1 MPDLNPQYPSR
12 WETDVVVADG
22 STVYVRPVKP
32 EDADRVEALHS
43 RLSPETIYF
52 RFFTPLPKLTPTML
66 ERFVNV
72 DYVDRLALVAL
83 LGQEIIAIS
92 RYDRIPGSSVAE
104 VAFLVDDAHQ
114 GRGLA
119 SLMLEHLAAAA
130 KENGITRF
138 VADTLPENSK
148 MLRVFHDAGFSDK
161 RVFQDGVVRV
171 TFDISSTEES
181 IAAMYR
187 RERVALERNISRL
200 LNPKTVA
207 VVGASRRPGS
217 IGHRVMANILAAG
230 FSGCVYP
237 INPNAHSVAGVRA
250 YSKLTEVPDRVDVAI
265 IAVSS
270 DKMEEVVLDAAEA
283 KVGELVIM
291 SSGFSE
297 ASEEGKENER
307 QIVRLARRNGM
318 RIVGPNSM
326 GIANS
331 TPEISLNASLSPFPI
346 LRGGASLHAQ
356 SGPLSL
362 AILEEARRRGL
373 GMATF
378 VSSGNKADISGN
390 DLLNYWETDPN
401 TKVVMLYIEDFGN
414 PRTFA
419 RVARRVS
426 RSKPIIAVKSK
437 RYQSKDIE
445 TMSSLDLN
453 LPNDMA
459 VEALFEQTGVLRV
472 DTLEQ
477 LFELAQAIVN
487 QPLPKGNRVAI
498 LSNSGGPAPLVADA
512 CKAVGLEIP
521 ILSER
526 SQMQLREL
534 AGSNGRVGN
543 PVELPNQ
550 SNPESFG
557 KALEIVLAD
566 PGIDSV
572 IVSYIPTVTLDP
584 LVLGSGD
591 SSSTSAVFDS
601 APTTATHAVKAVA
614 EAVSSVAASQ
624 STDSTKPVLA
634 NFLALSS
641 VPNALTFG
649 TRTIPYFAFPESAA
663 MALGNMAL
671 YAQWRQRPE
680 HELWELTNLDPSRAK
695 AVLANSLSGSSNL
708 ESGASSNEEDNS
720 LEQVTKYLKDAE
732 IREVLGAYGIE
743 FDPNSK
749 FVPEDSPNVVNLNLQ
764 LIHDISFGVFLSIG
778 LAGFVTEVLGQR
790 TIKANPQEYPD
801 VIRLIDSMPGSQV
814 LDGMKGAPPVD
825 RKSLESLICRIAK
838 LADDMFE
845 VERLSFE
852 NLSIL
857 EKGYHI
863 SGVKLKVT
871 NWAPAT
877 TILTRSLR

>member
-1 MPDLNPQYPSR
+1 MPDSIPQYPSR
-12 WETDVVVADG
+12 WETDVVIADG

-171 TFDISSTEES
+171 TFDISTTEES
-181 IAAMYR
+181 ISAMYR
-187 RERVALERNISRL
+187 RERLALEKNISRL

-250 YSKLTEVPDRVDVAI
+250 YGKLTEVPDRVDVAI
-265 IAVSS
+265 IAVGQ
-270 DKMEEVVLDAAEA
+270 DKIEEVVLDAAEA

-297 ASEEGKENER
+297 SSEEGKEYER
-307 QIVRLARRNGM
+307 QLVRLARRNGM

-426 RSKPIIAVKSK
+426 RTKPIIAVKSK
-437 RYQSKDIE
+437 RYQSKSIE
-445 TMSSLDLN
+445 TMSSLELI

-498 LSNSGGPAPLVADA
+498 LSNSGGPSPLVADA

-521 ILSER
+521 TLSEN
-526 SQMQLREL
+526 SQKLLRDL
-534 AGSNGRVGN
+534 VGSSGRVSN
-543 PVELPNQ
+543 PVELSNQ
-550 SNPESFG
+550 SSPESFG
-557 KALEIVLAD
+557 GALDIVLGD
-566 PGIDSV
+566 PAIDSV

-584 LVLGSGD
+584 MVLSSSD
-591 SSSTSAVFDS
+591 STSTSAVFDS
-601 APTTATHAVKAVA
+601 ASATAAHAVIAVA
-614 EAVSSVAASQ
+614 EAVSKVAAAQ
-624 STDSTKPVLA
+624 PDDSTKPVLA

-641 VPNALTFG
+641 VPNALTSG
-649 TRTIPYFAFPESAA
+649 SKTIPYFAFPESAA

-671 YAQWRQRPE
+671 YAKWRLRPE
-680 HELWELTNLDPSRAK
+680 HELWELTNIDPSRAK
-695 AVLANSLSGSSNL
+695 TVLANALSGPIRLRRENGPDEHDDQL
-708 ESGASSNEEDNS
+708 G
-720 LEQVTKYLKDAE
+720 QVTQLLNDEE
-732 IREVLGAYGIE
+732 IQEVLAAYGIE
-743 FDPNSK
+743 YDPKVKDLPDDPSK
-749 FVPEDSPNVVNLNLQ
+749 GVSINLQ

-814 LDGMKGAPPVD
+814 LDGQKGGSAVD

-838 LADDMFE
+838 LADDLFE

-852 NLSIL
+852 NLTIH
-857 EKGYHI
+857 EKGYRI
-863 SGVKLKVT
+863 SGAKLKVT